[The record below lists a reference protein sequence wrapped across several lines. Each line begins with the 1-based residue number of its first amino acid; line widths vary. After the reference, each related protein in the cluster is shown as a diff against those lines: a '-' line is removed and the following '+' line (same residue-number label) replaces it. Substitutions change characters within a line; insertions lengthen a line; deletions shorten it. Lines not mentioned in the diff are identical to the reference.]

1 MNKPWVQDFLK
12 NGFVVFDCNNLENL
26 DILRTVV
33 EHSLGSDCLDLIHQR
48 ISINDLNQERL
59 NAYRALNTLKDWER
73 LYKSLASIY
82 IDDLLGPDIAIQ
94 SKLNLSI
101 QMPLDDTSLLQ
112 LHTDTLSGQSVFE
125 IVLWVPL
132 TDCSESNSI
141 YLFNIDVSKKIL
153 FQLSSYEQPGMLQLY
168 EDNKNEATFMSL
180 SYGQCLIFTP
190 TLFHGNKI
198 NQTTKTRI
206 SINCRFKN
214 IFSPE
219 AISGERRLGSFYR
232 ILDLSPVTL
241 LGLAHRDDMVTFE

>member
-1 MNKPWVQDFLK
+1 
-12 NGFVVFDCNNLENL
+12 
-26 DILRTVV
+26 
-33 EHSLGSDCLDLIHQR
+33 
-48 ISINDLNQERL
+48 
-59 NAYRALNTLKDWER
+59 
-73 LYKSLASIY
+73 
-82 IDDLLGPDIAIQ
+82 
-94 SKLNLSI
+94 
-101 QMPLDDTSLLQ
+101 MPLDDTSLLQ

-132 TDCSESNSI
+132 TDCSESNSM
-141 YLFNIDVSKKIL
+141 YLYNIHDSKKIL
-153 FQLSSYEQPGMLQLY
+153 SELSSYEQPGKLQLY
-168 EDNKNEATFMSL
+168 EDNKNDAMFMSL

-190 TLFHGNKI
+190 TLFHGNTK

-232 ILDLSPVTL
+232 IMDLSPVTL